1 MATLKNLIIVATL
14 LVIGTSLAIA
24 QNAPASQPP
33 APAAGNTAAPAPSAK
48 STKSKQ
54 KKAKAAKPAP
64 ADAAPKQ

>member
-1 MATLKNLIIVATL
+1 MVTLKNLIIIAAL
-14 LVIGTSLAIA
+14 LVVGVSLAIA
-24 QNAPASQPP
+24 QNAPASQPS
-33 APAAGNTAAPAPSAK
+33 ALAASNPAAPAPSAK

>member
-1 MATLKNLIIVATL
+1 MATLKNLIIVTTL
-14 LVIGTSLAIA
+14 LVVGTSLAIA

-54 KKAKAAKPAP
+54 KKAKPAKP